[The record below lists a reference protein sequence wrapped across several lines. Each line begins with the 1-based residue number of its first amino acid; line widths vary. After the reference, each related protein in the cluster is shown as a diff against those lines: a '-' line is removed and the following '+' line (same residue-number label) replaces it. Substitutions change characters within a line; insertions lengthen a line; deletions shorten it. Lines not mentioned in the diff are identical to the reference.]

1 MDRYCCPCCGV
12 DGVKPE
18 AKEALERLEAKWGPL
33 KPTSA
38 FRCEAHNKAVRGAL
52 KSKHLDGIAF
62 DIPMNSSRRQEFIKV
77 ARECGFTSFG
87 LGVSFVHIDIRN
99 ERVIWVY

>member
-1 MDRYCCPCCGV
+1 MNRYECPCCHI
-12 DGVKPE
+12 DGTKEE
-18 AKEALERLEAKWGPL
+18 AKRALELLETKWGPL
-33 KPTSA
+33 TPTSSY
-38 FRCEAHNKAVRGAL
+38 RCEAHNKKVRGAL
-52 KSKHLDGIAF
+52 KSKHLEGVAF
-62 DIPMNSSRRQEFIKV
+62 DIPMNSARRQEFIKA